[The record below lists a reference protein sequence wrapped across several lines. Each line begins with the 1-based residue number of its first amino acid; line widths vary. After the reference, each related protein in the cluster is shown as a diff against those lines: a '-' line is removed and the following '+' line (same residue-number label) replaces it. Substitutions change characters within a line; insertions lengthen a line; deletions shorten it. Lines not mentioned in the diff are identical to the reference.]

1 MLVPL
6 IALVVVIVG
15 VVIYISSQGKNKDK
29 GNRPVDE

>member
-6 IALVVVIVG
+6 LALIVAIIFT
-15 VVIYISSQGKNKDK
+15 VSYLVSQARHKDK